1 MRPIAKWT
9 VFAVAAA
16 LSGCAWGPPRERTTL
31 ENINTE
37 LKEAAEGRAAVRT
50 APPEA
55 AVVQSLLP
63 PIAVEMPRPE
73 SSDLSQRFDLTVTNA
88 SAPQV
93 LNAIVSG
100 TSYSMVVHPAIKEP
114 ISLSLKNVTIPEV
127 LNSVREIYGYDYR
140 IDGTLIYVLPATLQT
155 RMFRIDYL
163 TSLRRGTTDVRVSSN
178 TVGQIQQGPGAGGQ
192 QGQQAGQQAGQQGQ
206 RSGLSTPGQSTHV
219 ETGSSSDFWRE
230 MYSTMFVLVGCV
242 PGTEPQFTGTSTTVT
257 TAAAPGRTST
267 TTEISPNEAQFGCNG
282 PGGRRLVV
290 SPQSGTVLV
299 RAMPAELKDVQAY
312 LRTSQTAVEKQV
324 LIEAKILEVA
334 LRDGYESGINW
345 AGFMSRASGT
355 AGLGMIGPGTQLGSA
370 QSGNPLT
377 NLITGIAAGN
387 VLPSGTVVPLHHPQ
401 GRNLSTS
408 DLNAGSLFT
417 FAFQG
422 NNFAALLSFLDTQ
435 GVVHTLSSPRIS
447 TLNNQKAVLKVG
459 SDSLFVTRITGGST
473 QQQAAGLAPTVTA
486 PTFEVQSFFSGIAL
500 DVTPRIS
507 DDGGITL
514 HIRPAVTDVT
524 QQSSTFNL
532 GFLGTFTIPLVSNA
546 VSETDSII
554 RAQDGQIV
562 AIGGL
567 MRQVQRETRNQVPG
581 VGELPLVGAAF
592 RNTNQNSEKRELVIL
607 LRPRIVH
614 SEETWARNIL
624 DARDRVRTMDRGFS
638 WGGRSEVLGIDGE
651 RWVPP
656 PK

>member
-1 MRPIAKWT
+1 MKPIASCIAS
-9 VFAVAAA
+9 VVGIA
-16 LSGCAWGPPRERTTL
+16 LAGCTIGQPPRETTTL
-31 ENINTE
+31 ERINAE
-37 LKEAAEGRAAVRT
+37 LKDATEGRAAVRQ
-50 APPEA
+50 APPDA

-63 PIAVEMPRPE
+63 PITAQMPRPE
-73 SSDLSQRFDLTVTNA
+73 SSDLTQRFDLTVTNA
-88 SAPQV
+88 AAPQV

-100 TSYSMVVHPAIKEP
+100 TSYSMVVHPGIKEP
-114 ISLSLKNVTIPEV
+114 ISLTLKNVTIPEV
-127 LNSVREIYGYDYR
+127 LNSVRELYGYDYR
-140 IDGTLIYVLPATLQT
+140 IEGTLIYVVPATLQT
-155 RMFRIDYL
+155 RMFRVDYL
-163 TSLRRGTTDVRVSSN
+163 TSLRRGSSDLRVSNN
-178 TVGQIQQGPGAGGQ
+178 TVGQIQGAPGGGGGQ
-192 QGQQAGQQAGQQGQ
+192 QGQAAGQQAQ
-206 RSGLSTPGQSTHV
+206 RGGATAPGQSSHI
-219 ETGSSSDFWRE
+219 E
-230 MYSTMFVLVGCV
+230 
-242 PGTEPQFTGTSTTVT
+242 T
-257 TAAAPGRTST
+257 TAANDFWKEMYATLAVLT
-267 TTEISPNEAQFGCNG
+267 GCNMG
-282 PGGRRLVV
+282 KEPVPPPTGGDREVWGCEGTGGRRLVV
-290 SPQSGTVLV
+290 SPQSGSVLV
-299 RAMPAELKDVQAY
+299 RAFPEELKSVAAY
-312 LRTSQTAVEKQV
+312 LRASQSAVEKQV

-334 LRDGYESGINW
+334 LRDGYEAGINW
-345 AGFMSRASGT
+345 SAFMSRASQTTGI
-355 AGLGMIGPGTQLGSA
+355 GMLGPGVQLGTSG
-370 QSGNPLT
+370 SGNPLA
-377 NLITGIAAGN
+377 NLGAGLAAGN
-387 VLPSGTVVPLHHPQ
+387 ILPSGAVVPLHHPA
-401 GRNLSTS
+401 GRSLSAVET
-408 DLNAGSLFT
+408 NVGSLFT
-417 FAFQG
+417 IAFQG
-422 NNFAALLSFLDTQ
+422 ANFAALLSFLDSQ

-546 VSETDSII
+546 VSETDSVI

-581 VGELPLVGAAF
+581 VGELPFLGAAF
-592 RNTNQNSEKRELVIL
+592 RNTNQASEKRELVIL

-624 DARDRVRTMDRGFS
+624 DAQERVRAMDRGFS
-638 WGGRSEVLGIDGE
+638 FGGRSEVLGSEGE

-656 PK
+656 PQ